1 MRKFKALLTALS
13 LCILVSASIAHAAD
27 ALVTPALV
35 APAPVTPALVAPA
48 PVTPALVNPALAAPT
63 LPVIN
68 NSIESLTRESDPQES
83 ARRSTQGNWKKKWA
97 ISLAPLVASEALDA
111 ASSYG
116 LRELNPLLAQPDGRF
131 GMKAAGLKF
140 GVIGGLIGV
149 EYLLVR
155 KYPRSA
161 KFFTVINWTTAGAT
175 TGLAIH
181 NYTLPG
187 R

>member
-1 MRKFKALLTALS
+1 MRKFKASLAALIF
-13 LCILVSASIAHAAD
+13 CTLVGAPIVLAAD
-27 ALVTPALV
+27 AVTPALI
-35 APAPVTPALVAPA
+35 APALIPPT
-48 PVTPALVNPALAAPT
+48 LAAPA
-63 LPVIN
+63 LPVID
-68 NSIESLTRESDPQES
+68 NSVESLARE
-83 ARRSTQGNWKKKWA
+83 AGNHETIHGGAHGSWQKKWA

-116 LRELNPLLAQPDGRF
+116 LRELNPVLAQPDGRF
-131 GMKAAGLKF
+131 GMKAAGVKF

>member
-1 MRKFKALLTALS
+1 MRKFKASLAALS
-13 LCILVSASIAHAAD
+13 LCIFVSASVAHAAD

-35 APAPVTPALVAPA
+35 APAPVI
-48 PVTPALVNPALAAPT
+48 PALVNPALAGPTLAAPTLAAPT